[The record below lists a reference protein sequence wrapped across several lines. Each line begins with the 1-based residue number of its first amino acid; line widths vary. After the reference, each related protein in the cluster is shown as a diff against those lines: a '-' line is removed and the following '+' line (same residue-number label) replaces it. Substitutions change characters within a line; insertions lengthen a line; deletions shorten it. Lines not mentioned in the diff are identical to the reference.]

1 MPSPSVSRW
10 TPCSRRV
17 FVRRLR
23 ALGFDGPWSGSRHQF
38 MVLDGHRL
46 ALPSNDEYS
55 VPQLRMM
62 LREIEAILGRRLRAA
77 DWARL

>member
-1 MPSPSVSRW
+1 MSRW

-23 ALGFDGPWSGSRHQF
+23 SLGFDGPWSGSRHHF
-38 MVLDGHRL
+38 LVLGSHRL
-46 ALPSNDEYS
+46 ALPSNNEYS

-62 LREIEAILGRRLRAA
+62 LSEVEAILGRPVGLDEWVRL
-77 DWARL
+77 